1 MPSVGMVVVVVGT
14 TEVVVVVVVVVVVGV
29 AVVVG
34 AIVDVVVELG
44 AAATVVVTTASSAGM
59 ATTPSASIAA
69 RVSAS
74 SWGKNDAMPSW
85 PVPST
90 KVISNA
96 EVSSTRAGTG
106 TTYRARSSASARVP
120 VSYTHLRA
128 HET

>member
-1 MPSVGMVVVVVGT
+1 MPSVGMVVVVVGAT
-14 TEVVVVVVVVVVVGV
+14 VVVVVVVV
-29 AVVVG
+29 VVVG

-59 ATTPSASIAA
+59 ATTPRASIAA
-69 RVSAS
+69 RVSTS

-96 EVSSTRAGTG
+96 EVSATSAGTG
-106 TTYRARSSASARVP
+106 TTYRARS
-120 VSYTHLRA
+120 
-128 HET
+128 